1 MLFTTLRKLKIRKGL
16 TEDLKTK
23 IDVFYALNRLT
34 EKEYS
39 ELMDV
44 NKEEEPKAEL
54 TDQSIT
60 EAITFDVIQE
70 KVKGYGIEYVK
81 KEKLSVEEYEM
92 LYKEEYPGEQR

>member
-54 TDQSIT
+54 TD
-60 EAITFDVIQE
+60 
-70 KVKGYGIEYVK
+70 
-81 KEKLSVEEYEM
+81 
-92 LYKEEYPGEQR
+92 

>member
-23 IDVFYALNRLT
+23 IDVFYALSRLT

-44 NKEEEPKAEL
+44 NKEESEEDTTEETDAE
-54 TDQSIT
+54 
-60 EAITFDVIQE
+60 
-70 KVKGYGIEYVK
+70 
-81 KEKLSVEEYEM
+81 
-92 LYKEEYPGEQR
+92 